1 MVSWVFLILALWGAL
16 WTLVSFR
23 PPHRPGFLMV
33 IGFFAAWST
42 TELAPIHLLCQL
54 AVVIVFVL
62 LGALDSWPGWVG
74 LAITLVSWVGLA
86 SSVKGALE
94 TDRAF
99 ADAMADALG
108 PEWNANLDPQ
118 LRASAAHVNWARIVF
133 PFWFRRR
140 GVERLRNIQYVD
152 DGRKRHRLDV
162 YRRVDARDD
171 APVLLQIHGG
181 GWMIGNKDQQGLPLM
196 YHLAARGWVCVAI
209 NYRLSP
215 RGTWP
220 EHLVDCKRALAW
232 IRTHIAEYGGDPGY
246 VVVTGGSAG
255 GHLTALMGLT
265 ANDPQY
271 QPGFEDA
278 DTSVRAMIPFYGVY
292 DWTGTAAQR
301 RDEGLRDIL
310 QKHIVKRPFDE
321 ARDVYECASPLL
333 RVHPGA
339 PPALV
344 VHGDLD
350 TLAPVEEARA
360 FVQKLRATSH
370 KPVVYVELK
379 GAHHAFEVFN
389 SIRAMHVIAG
399 VDLYLAWLLR
409 AEPPC
414 PAPARP
420 AVDRTDSAGPA
431 APASDPT
438 PTAYTAPRPARP
450 TRATP
455 GRS

>member
-1 MVSWVFLILALWGAL
+1 MASWVFLILAIWGAL

-42 TELAPIHLLCQL
+42 TELAPIHLLWQL
-54 AVVIVFVL
+54 VVVVVFVL

-118 LRASAAHVNWARIVF
+118 LRESAGHINWARIVF
-133 PFWFRRR
+133 PFWFKRR
-140 GVERLRNIQYVD
+140 GVNRIRNIQYVD

-162 YRRVDARDD
+162 YRSVDVRED

-220 EHLVDCKRALAW
+220 DHLVDCKRALAW
-232 IRTHIAEYGGDPGY
+232 IRAHIAEYGGDPDY

-265 ANDPQY
+265 ANDPNY
-271 QPGFEDA
+271 QPGFEDV

-292 DWTGTAAQR
+292 DWTGTAGQR
-301 RDEGLRDIL
+301 RDKGMRDIL
-310 QKHIVKRPFDE
+310 EKYIVKQKFDE
-321 ARDVYECASPLL
+321 ARDVYEGASPIF
-333 RVHPGA
+333 RIHPGA
-339 PPALV
+339 PPALI
-344 VHGDLD
+344 VHGNLD

-360 FVQKLRATSH
+360 FVEKLRATTR

-389 SIRAMHVIAG
+389 SIRAMHAIAG

-409 AEPPC
+409 AEPAGPV
-414 PAPARP
+414 PARP
-420 AVDRTDSAGPA
+420 AVDRTDTDEPA

-438 PTAYTAPRPARP
+438 PTAYTERQPARP

>member
-1 MVSWVFLILALWGAL
+1 MVSWIFLVVAIWGAL

-42 TELAPIHLLCQL
+42 TELAPIHLLWQL
-54 AVVIVFVL
+54 VAVVVFVL
-62 LGALDSWPGWVG
+62 LGALDSWPGWVA

-99 ADAMADALG
+99 AGAMADALG
-108 PEWNANLDPQ
+108 PEWDANLDPQ
-118 LRASAAHVNWARIVF
+118 LRDSAGRVSWSRIVF
-133 PFWFRRR
+133 PFWYRRR
-140 GVERLRNIQYVD
+140 GVQRLRNIQYVD

-162 YRRVDARDD
+162 YRSSETSDG

-220 EHLVDCKRALAW
+220 DHLVDCKRALAW

-265 ANDPQY
+265 ANDPEY
-271 QPGFEDA
+271 QPGFEDV
-278 DTSVRAMIPFYGVY
+278 DTSVRAMIHFYGVY
-292 DWTGTAAQR
+292 DWTVTPAQR

-310 QKHIVKRPFDE
+310 QKHIVKRTFDD
-321 ARDVYECASPLL
+321 APDVYESASPLF
-333 RVHPGA
+333 RIHPGA
-339 PPALV
+339 QPALV
-344 VHGDLD
+344 IHGDLD

-360 FVQKLRATSH
+360 FVEKLRATSR

-389 SIRAMHVIAG
+389 SIRAMQAIAG

-409 AEPPC
+409 AEPSDPVRS
-414 PAPARP
+414 RP
-420 AVDRTDSAGPA
+420 VAGRAGSAAPA

-438 PTAYTAPRPARP
+438 PTAYTARPPTQP
-450 TRATP
+450 TRAAP